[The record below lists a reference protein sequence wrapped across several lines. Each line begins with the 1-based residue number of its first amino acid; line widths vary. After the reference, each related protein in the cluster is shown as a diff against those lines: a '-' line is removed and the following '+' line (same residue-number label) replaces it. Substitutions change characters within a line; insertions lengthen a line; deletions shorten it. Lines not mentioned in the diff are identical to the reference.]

1 MQFLIQFLLLFVLFG
16 ILSLPKQREFHISRT
31 TNAPSMGRLYA
42 CRRRVDSIKFL
53 LFWCLDY
60 VQKLNNMF
68 VVGFVYLN

>member
-1 MQFLIQFLLLFVLFG
+1 
-16 ILSLPKQREFHISRT
+16 
-31 TNAPSMGRLYA
+31 MGRLYA
-42 CRRRVDSIKFL
+42 CRRRVDIIKFL